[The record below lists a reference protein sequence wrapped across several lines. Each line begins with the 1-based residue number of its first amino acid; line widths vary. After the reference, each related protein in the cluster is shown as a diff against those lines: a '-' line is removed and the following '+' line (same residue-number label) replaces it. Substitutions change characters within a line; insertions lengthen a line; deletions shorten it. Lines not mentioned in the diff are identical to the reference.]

1 MILYG
6 WNSYVLKSVS
16 LVDLGIVTNEQTD
29 TKIQYRQKYFHLFFI
44 PCIPI
49 GRMWAVRQ
57 AGQLYEVNPD
67 ILSRLDQVDKRNK
80 NWIWAWTGPLL
91 GIAIWIIASIS
102 SNIEEKAYQTRME
115 QGKVVL
121 SSFFKDKSK
130 TAPLQQKLQSMNTMI
145 DSSLS
150 SVLYQENEID
160 TSEDALVLLYLQIAA
175 TQMDSLTG
183 YDKNNT
189 LVITEFHRRGGH
201 TEVISSDC
209 QSSLE
214 AGEWKGYYSDTA
226 SVFAELHNL
235 ETYKYILVLKEYSRL
250 TPVTDGSGYNSGYS
264 LVKGKLLSIET
275 GKQIKEFNIMAA
287 NSDEIKY
294 YSSSKSSGSTSS
306 ADLRRN
312 LESDLDKNVMKEAN
326 KYVFGQEA
334 SY

>member
-1 MILYG
+1 MIVYG

-16 LVDLGIVTNEQTD
+16 LMDLGIISNEQTD
-29 TKIQYRQKYFHLFFI
+29 SKIEYRQKYFHLFFI

-49 GRMWAVRQ
+49 GRMWAVKQ
-57 AGQLYEVNPD
+57 AGKLYEVNPD
-67 ILSRLDQVDKRNK
+67 ILSRLEQVETRNK

-115 QGKVVL
+115 QGKAVL
-121 SSFFKDKSK
+121 STFFKDKSK
-130 TAPLQQKLQSMNTMI
+130 TSSLQQKLQSMNTMI

-150 SVLYQENEID
+150 SVLYEEKEID

-189 LVITEFHRRGGH
+189 LVVTAFHKRGGH
-201 TEVISSDC
+201 SEVINSDC

-226 SVFAELHNL
+226 SVFAELHKL
-235 ETYKYILVLKEYSRL
+235 EKYKYILVLKEYSRL
-250 TPVTDGSGYNSGYS
+250 DPVTEGSGYMSGYS

-275 GKQIKEFNIMAA
+275 GKQIKDFSLMAA
-287 NSDEIKY
+287 NSDEVKY
-294 YSSSKSSGSTSS
+294 YSASKSSPSS
-306 ADLRRN
+306 AELRRN

-326 KYVFGQEA
+326 KYVFGEEV